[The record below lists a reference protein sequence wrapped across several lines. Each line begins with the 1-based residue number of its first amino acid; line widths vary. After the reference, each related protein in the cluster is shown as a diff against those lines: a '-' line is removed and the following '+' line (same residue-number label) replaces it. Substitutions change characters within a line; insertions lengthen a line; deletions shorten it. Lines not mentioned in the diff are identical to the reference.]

1 MGFGQFDAI
10 CEKAPVPLCSLVGP
24 ASTISGSTGIISNCY
39 ARNIEVPNT
48 IIFEGAASF
57 MHIMALSMTVI
68 MILHVRSKFTA
79 VGSSGSPS
87 AHIRRKLANLFTTN
101 RP

>member
-39 ARNIEVPNT
+39 ARNIEVANT

-79 VGSSGSPS
+79 VGSSDSLS
-87 AHIRRKLANLFTTN
+87 AHIRRKLANFFTTD